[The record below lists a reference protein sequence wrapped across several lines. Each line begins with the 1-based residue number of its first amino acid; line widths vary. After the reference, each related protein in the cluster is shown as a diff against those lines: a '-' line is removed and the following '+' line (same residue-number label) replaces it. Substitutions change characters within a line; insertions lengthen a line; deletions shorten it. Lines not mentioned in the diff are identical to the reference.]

1 MSNLRILHATSPI
14 APLMQN
20 DIVFLRLDTP
30 RRAKKTSLE
39 VIQSPYD
46 CFGGEM
52 TSQID
57 ELVRMR
63 DIETLYELM
72 TEDDEW
78 MTQLDAAEGLVKLG
92 DRRGYEF
99 LLSATLSDDD
109 SILEVAQEIT
119 DSPEFSRMKMEV
131 EAEQERMHRVRLDS
145 AKKRLQA
152 GGKVFRYKMVYLPAG
167 ALMVDDPLSKGFD
180 IPALEE
186 HGLEGWEVVHMLPSR
201 RALLVGSIDDH
212 FTGAYFLLKKE
223 FLPNESPD
231 LDSP

>member
-1 MSNLRILHATSPI
+1 MA
-14 APLMQN
+14 
-20 DIVFLRLDTP
+20 
-30 RRAKKTSLE
+30 
-39 VIQSPYD
+39 
-46 CFGGEM
+46 
-52 TSQID
+52 SQID

-78 MTQLDAAEGLVKLG
+78 ITQLDAAEGLVRLG

-99 LLSATLSDDD
+99 LLSATMSDDE
-109 SILEVAQEIT
+109 SILEVAQEIL
-119 DSPEFSRMKMEV
+119 DSPEFAKMRDEID
-131 EAEQERMHRVRLDS
+131 AERVRSHRARIES
-145 AKKRLQA
+145 ARKRLQN

-167 ALMVDDPLSKGFD
+167 ALLGNDPLSKGFP

-212 FTGAYFLLKKE
+212 FTGAYFLLKRE
-223 FLPNESPD
+223 FLPGEGTE
-231 LDSP
+231 LDKE